1 MWVLLGTFSKHVG
14 ILWCIYCKEKYTF
27 ACQRL
32 RSSHFMMN
40 FISKKK
46 SPVEILYLSL
56 LYGWVAGSQSP
67 NEFQKPEVKPPPVPI
82 LLCLYTAIEPQKEEA
97 DENYNS
103 VNTRMRKTQ
112 VGSLFPEV
120 GHFSKCSIYH

>member
-1 MWVLLGTFSKHVG
+1 MYKWTHTVVQGSSVRLQFLLASVYSLGRKMWVLLGTFSKHVG

-46 SPVEILYLSL
+46 ALWRYYISLYCMAGWLGPSPQMNFRSQRLNPL
-56 LYGWVAGSQSP
+56 LYQYSCV
-67 NEFQKPEVKPPPVPI
+67 F
-82 LLCLYTAIEPQKEEA
+82 PQ
-97 DENYNS
+97 
-103 VNTRMRKTQ
+103 
-112 VGSLFPEV
+112 P
-120 GHFSKCSIYH
+120 